1 MSDAHLIVSD
11 IGFFLQKYV
20 FFRKTLAIYFLFH
33 EKTTKI
39 RAIMIKI
46 MMVVCVQYMQL
57 G

>member
-11 IGFFLQKYV
+11 IGFFFTKIR
-20 FFRKTLAIYFLFH
+20 FFRKTLVIYFLFH

-46 MMVVCVQYMQL
+46 MIAVCVQYMQL